1 MIYLFFNKLLL
12 KIPMKYFV
20 FYLLFTSTLFSQSD
34 FSKIYSDKITSKEL
48 KELLYVY
55 ASDYFGGRETGAKGQ
70 KIAVDFLKEY
80 YKKHSIDPAKGTDD
94 YFQYIKNIKT
104 GKYYLG
110 KQFVRSGVFDSENVV
125 SIIHG
130 SKFPNEYIV
139 LSAHLDAHGTHGG
152 KIYNGADDDGSGNV
166 SLLEIAESFSEA
178 VKDGFPPKRSIIFLH
193 VTAEEKGLIGSD
205 YYVNNPLYPLEDT
218 IVNLNIDMIGRI
230 DPKRDDKDPNYIYL
244 IGSDKISQELH
255 KISENI
261 NSNYTQLKL
270 DYKYNDENDPNRF
283 YYRSDHYNFAKNNI
297 PIIFYF
303 SGTHEDYHKPSD
315 TADKINYSLLEKR
328 TKLIFHTAWELANR
342 ENRLSINK

>member
-1 MIYLFFNKLLL
+1 MLVNNELV
-12 KIPMKYFV
+12 KYF
-20 FYLLFTSTLFSQSD
+20 LIIILFPFTLFSQID
-34 FSKIYSDKITSKEL
+34 LSKKYSNNITSNEL

-55 ASDYFGGRETGAKGQ
+55 ASDYFGGRETGTKGQ

-80 YKKHSIDPAKGTDD
+80 YKAHSIDPAKGTDD

-110 KQFVRSGVFDSENVV
+110 KQTVRSGIFDSENVA

-130 SKFPNEYIV
+130 SEYPNEYIV

-152 KIYNGADDDGSGNV
+152 QIYNGADDNGSGSV
-166 SLLEIAESFSEA
+166 SLLEIAESFSDA
-178 VKDGFPPKRSIIFLH
+178 VKEGFPPKRSIVFLH
-193 VTAEEKGLIGSD
+193 VTAEEKGLIGSK
-205 YYVNNPLYPLEDT
+205 YYVNNPLYPLQNT
-218 IVNLNIDMIGRI
+218 IANLNVDMIGRI
-230 DPKRDDKDPNYIYL
+230 DPKREVKNPNYIYL

-255 KISENI
+255 DISENV
-261 NSNYTQLKL
+261 NSKYTQLKL

-315 TADKINYSLLEKR
+315 TPDKINYNLLKKR
-328 TKLIFHTAWELANR
+328 TKLIFHTVWELANR
-342 ENRLSINK
+342 KNRLSIKK